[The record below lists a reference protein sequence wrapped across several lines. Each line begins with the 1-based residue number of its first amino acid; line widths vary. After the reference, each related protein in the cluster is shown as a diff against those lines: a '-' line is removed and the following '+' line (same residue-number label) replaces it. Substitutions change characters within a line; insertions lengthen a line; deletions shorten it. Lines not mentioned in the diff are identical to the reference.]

1 MELRLNGGNIDVE
14 FDEISIEF
22 VGGVIQESVVLSL
35 EECLIFIESL
45 ENWLD
50 SFEVMVLKSLEL
62 LNGGEKVNQLGD
74 SSAEKIK
81 FTENLI
87 WGELKLLAFWH
98 VHESLLG
105 ELVLLK
111 VSSIEVNAALKH
123 WDELIWRIE
132 LIVPKNVIGLRSSFL
147 TIFTVSDSN
156 EVQDV
161 ELAVSDHLVGDFDKK
176 TGHSLVGV
184 VVSGDGVDHLD
195 AVHQSWEDFLDALW
209 VS

>member
-1 MELRLNGGNIDVE
+1 
-14 FDEISIEF
+14 
-22 VGGVIQESVVLSL
+22 VVLSL

-50 SFEVMVLKSLEL
+50 SFEVVVLKSLEL

-87 WGELKLLAFWH
+87 WGELELLAFWH

-123 WDELIWRIE
+123 WDELIWRI
-132 LIVPKNVIGLRSSFL
+132 
-147 TIFTVSDSN
+147 
-156 EVQDV
+156 
-161 ELAVSDHLVGDFDKK
+161 
-176 TGHSLVGV
+176 
-184 VVSGDGVDHLD
+184 
-195 AVHQSWEDFLDALW
+195 
-209 VS
+209 